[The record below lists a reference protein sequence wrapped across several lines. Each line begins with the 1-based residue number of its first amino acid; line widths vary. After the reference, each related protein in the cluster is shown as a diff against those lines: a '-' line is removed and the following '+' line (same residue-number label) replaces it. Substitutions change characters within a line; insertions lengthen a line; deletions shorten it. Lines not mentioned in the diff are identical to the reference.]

1 MAIRLGN
8 TPLSRRKDLH
18 GSAPDQCPVALLLI
32 DWINDL
38 EFEAGARLLERALPA
53 TAATAEL
60 RRRAKRAGV
69 PVAYYNDN
77 FGR

>member
-1 MAIRLGN
+1 M
-8 TPLSRRKDLH
+8 
-18 GSAPDQCPVALLLI
+18 I